1 MDRKLRIMASIKDVA
16 KLAGVSI
23 ATVSN
28 VMNDPMKVKD
38 TTRARVLRA
47 ATELN
52 YSNINAS
59 ATRTP
64 NGKARVIGVIT
75 EDITVFNTPE
85 ILHAIFE
92 SASER
97 GWNVLMTDLGVVR
110 KSSGYS
116 VDELHCAG
124 LARNAV
130 NLLFSQGLDGIIYL
144 ACQSREIRH
153 LADGYSLPF
162 VYAYCYSNDNHAP
175 SVVYDDRSAAYELIK
190 HLIDNGHKNIGIL
203 SGPESNI
210 HVRDRLLGYQAALF
224 DAGILYNPNIQ
235 YRGDWDDPNFAFS
248 SMDKFSKNEITA
260 VFCMNDVMAGGVFDY
275 ALSHGIRI
283 PQDLSVVGF
292 DNQSIST
299 ALYPKLTTVALPL
312 QEIGREAISQME
324 KLLYDRSY
332 SIQPNVIKIPCHP
345 IFRDSVAK
353 VK

>member
-1 MDRKLRIMASIKDVA
+1 MAGIKDVA

-47 ATELN
+47 ATDLN
-52 YSNINAS
+52 YSNIGDS
-59 ATRTP
+59 LTRAT
-64 NGKARVIGVIT
+64 GKARVIGVIT

-92 SASER
+92 SAAER
-97 GWNVLMTDLGVVR
+97 GWSVLMTNLGIVR

-116 VDELHCAG
+116 VDEFRCAA
-124 LARNAV
+124 LAQNAV
-130 NLLFSQGLDGIIYL
+130 NLLLSQNLDGIIYI

-162 VYAYCYSNDNHAP
+162 VYAYCYSKDNHAP
-175 SVVYDDRSAAYELIK
+175 SVVYDDQSAAYQLIK
-190 HLIDNGHKNIGIL
+190 HLIDNGHRNIGIL
-203 SGPESNI
+203 SGPENNI

-224 DAGILYNPNIQ
+224 ESGILYNPNIQ
-235 YRGDWDDPNFAFS
+235 YRGDWDDPSFAFS
-248 SMDKFSKNEITA
+248 SMDELLKNEITA
-260 VFCMNDVMAGGVFDY
+260 VFCMNDVLAGGVFDY

-292 DNQSIST
+292 DNQSTST

-312 QEIGREAISQME
+312 QEIGEEAIVQMGN
-324 KLLYDRSY
+324 LLFDRNY
-332 SIQPNVIKIPCHP
+332 AIHPNVITISCRP
-345 IFRDSVAK
+345 IFRDSVARIK
-353 VK
+353 QT